1 MKKTLSLFLL
11 LSFVAVF
18 AQKTIS
24 GVVKN
29 TDGDLVSSASITVE
43 EKGKDAIIA
52 YAISNSKGEY
62 KITFNTAD
70 PSVEV
75 KVKAFNHKT
84 LVKSIA
90 NTTQTENFTLQ
101 TEATEIKEVKLKAKM
116 ITAKGDTITYDLKAF
131 ENKSDRSLADVLK
144 KMPGFEVKDDG
155 TILHLG
161 KPLIKF
167 YVNGKDL
174 MEGGYGTI
182 NNSLPKDAV
191 QKVEVLQNHQPI
203 KILQDKVP
211 SDQSAI
217 NIKLKNKVTMTGRG
231 EVGTGFIDPWL
242 WNLKLTPMFF
252 GQKNQWVVNYK
263 TNNMGEKVEQEGM
276 MLAFGTGWEGFRKNA
291 SQNDWLNVENAST
304 PNLPEKRY
312 LMNNVHFLSANLLT
326 TPFKN
331 KEWELKANA
340 NYTNNTVS
348 RESYNLVNYFAPIN
362 TTVVTNTQNKF
373 YTDKVKGELV
383 FSKNAK
389 KGFFRNTTTFTQ
401 YWNADR
407 ADVLRG
413 AAFGAEAIESPT
425 SSFQNS
431 LSTILPWKE
440 KLINLKSYI
449 NYQND
454 RQNLDIA
461 PAGYVNLNLPYPNT
475 ADMIRQDFKITTVEA
490 NHSANISFTY
500 KYWTFTPE
508 VGLNFETNTMRS
520 DLYSRNIGVLQSMGA
535 AFQNDLKFTN
545 LKPYASLGLNYKSDN
560 WMFFAGLPF
569 NFKNLTAE
577 DPLRQVSKSEHKL
590 TFEPNAFLQYKFL
603 SFWTANL
610 SGNIGHNFGD
620 ISNLYAGMLLG
631 SPSSLSAMNP
641 NNPIMEN
648 TNKSTGIRL
657 EYRNPLN
664 NLFFNVN
671 YRYSNFKKNL
681 IASPFVN
688 NLGYVVTNYIERD
701 NESNSNSAS
710 AEVGKYFPSFKS
722 NASVSYSISNSTSEL
737 FQNNVLFNN
746 ESTNQGLGFK
756 FNNSYFSWMS
766 VDYVMNYNWNKQE
779 SMLTSRSLGYNHN
792 LSVYFYPIDNHSIG
806 FNWDQINSG
815 TAGNIY
821 HNAFYDLTYQFT
833 WAKKKVDFE
842 LKWMNIANTKVFER
856 YSIGATSDSF
866 TRIQLRPSQVMFTM
880 KFNFN

>member
-1 MKKTLSLFLL
+1 MRKIFSLFLL
-11 LSFVAVF
+11 LSISLVF

-52 YAISNSKGEY
+52 YAITNAKGEF
-62 KITFNTAD
+62 KINFTTTE
-70 PSVEV
+70 PSVDV

-84 LVKSIA
+84 MIKNIS
-90 NTTQTENFTLQ
+90 NENQTVNFSLQ

-116 ITAKGDTITYDLKAF
+116 ITAKGDTISYDLKAF

-217 NIKLKNKVTMTGRG
+217 NIKLKNKVTMTGRA
-231 EVGTGFIDPWL
+231 EVGSGFVDPWL

-263 TNNMGEKVEQEGM
+263 TNNMGENVEREGM
-276 MLAFGTGWEGFRKNA
+276 MLSFGTGWEGVRRNA
-291 SQNDWLNVENAST
+291 SQNDWLNVENASL

-340 NYTNNTVS
+340 NYTNNVVS
-348 RESYNLVNYFAPIN
+348 RASYNIVNYFAPIN
-362 TTVVTNTQNKF
+362 STVITNTENKF

-383 FSKNAK
+383 FTKNAK
-389 KGFFRNTTTFTQ
+389 KGFFKNTTTFTQ
-401 YWNADR
+401 FWNADR
-407 ADVLRG
+407 ADVQRSSILG
-413 AAFGAEAIESPT
+413 AQAIESPT

-440 KLINLKSYI
+440 KMINLKSYI
-449 NYQND
+449 NYQKD
-454 RQNLDIA
+454 RQNLDIT
-461 PAGYVNLNLPYPNT
+461 PASYVNLNLPFPST
-475 ADMIRQDFKITTVEA
+475 ADMLRQDFGMTTVEA
-490 NHSANISFTY
+490 NHSANVSFSY

-508 VGLNFETNTMRS
+508 VGLNFSSNQINS
-520 DLYSRNIGVLQSMGA
+520 DLYSRNAGALQSLGN
-535 AFQNDLKFTN
+535 AFQNDIKFTN
-545 LKPYASLGLNYKSDN
+545 LLPYASLGLNYKSDN
-560 WMFFAGLPF
+560 WMLFAGLPF
-569 NFKNLTAE
+569 NFKNIKAE
-577 DPLRQVSKSEHKL
+577 DPLRNLNKSAHKV
-590 TFEPNAFLQYKFL
+590 TFEPNAFAQYKFL
-603 SFWTANL
+603 SFYSINVHANV
-610 SGNIGHNFGD
+610 GHNYGD
-620 ISNLYAGMLLG
+620 ISNLYAGLLLG

-641 NNPIMEN
+641 NNPLME
-648 TNKSTGIRL
+648 TKYQSVGSRL

-664 NLFFNVN
+664 NIFFNV
-671 YRYSNFKKNL
+671 RYSISKTNRNL
-681 IASPFVN
+681 ISSPFVN
-688 NLGYVVTNYIERD
+688 NLGYVVTNYIEKD
-701 NESNSNSAS
+701 NASNSNSLN
-710 AEVGKYFPSFKS
+710 AELGKYFPSIKS
-722 NASVSYSISNSTSEL
+722 NASVGYGLSNSDSEMY
-737 FQNNVLFNN
+737 QNNVLFNN
-746 ESTNQGLGFK
+746 KSVNQNLAFK
-756 FNNSYFSWMS
+756 FNNSYFSWLS
-766 VDYVMNYNWNKQE
+766 VDYNATYNWGKQT
-779 SMLTSRSLGYNHN
+779 SVLTNRSVGYNHN
-792 LSVYFYPIDNHSIG
+792 LSAYLYPMENHSIG
-806 FNWDQINSG
+806 FSWDQINSG
-815 TAGNIY
+815 TPDLMY
-821 HNAFYDLTYQFT
+821 HNAFYDLSYQFT
-833 WAKKKVDFE
+833 WASKKIDFE
-842 LKWMNIANTKVFER
+842 LKWMNIADKKVFER
-856 YSIGATSDSF
+856 YSVGATSDSY
-866 TRIQLRPSQVMFTM
+866 TRMQLRPSQVMLTV
-880 KFNFN
+880 KFNFK